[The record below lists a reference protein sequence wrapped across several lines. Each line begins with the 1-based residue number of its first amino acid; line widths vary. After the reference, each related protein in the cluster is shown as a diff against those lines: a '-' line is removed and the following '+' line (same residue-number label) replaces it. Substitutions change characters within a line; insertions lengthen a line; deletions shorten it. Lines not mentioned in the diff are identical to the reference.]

1 MMWGCVVCVRC
12 IHRVLR
18 ASTDGLHVYM
28 LWCCIVHVRV
38 SRSLSVCHTLNPN
51 TLCLL
56 VESTASMRPCPVPV
70 PVLARSGALVVVDGR
85 RER

>member
-1 MMWGCVVCVRC
+1 MMWGCVVCVCC

-28 LWCCIVHVRV
+28 LWCCIVQGRV

-56 VESTASMRPCPVPV
+56 VESTASMRPGTT
-70 PVLARSGALVVVDGR
+70 VLARSGALVVVDGR